1 MDPQKSSKSSFLAS
15 SLPRDACRQ
24 DVFHGGDAKQLTA
37 AGAAVQIGAEITID
51 VCCATV
57 AEVRKRGEKFWGEF
71 EFYLSDLAVGMVLDI
86 VLVTLLAPVAVIGK
100 YPKAV
105 ESTGALR
112 SSQQRPLG
120 AGARAASSASTTLA
134 CAKPRCM
141 MRGHLCALSDV
152 KSARQHCV

>member
-1 MDPQKSSKSSFLAS
+1 M
-15 SLPRDACRQ
+15 
-24 DVFHGGDAKQLTA
+24 
-37 AGAAVQIGAEITID
+37 QIGAEITID

-105 ESTGALR
+105 ESTGALHSGQWQPPALLLWLLVMHQAQIACQ
-112 SSQQRPLG
+112 SSV
-120 AGARAASSASTTLA
+120 AGCEAFCLLCQMSD
-134 CAKPRCM
+134 CAWQDC
-141 MRGHLCALSDV
+141 L
-152 KSARQHCV
+152 